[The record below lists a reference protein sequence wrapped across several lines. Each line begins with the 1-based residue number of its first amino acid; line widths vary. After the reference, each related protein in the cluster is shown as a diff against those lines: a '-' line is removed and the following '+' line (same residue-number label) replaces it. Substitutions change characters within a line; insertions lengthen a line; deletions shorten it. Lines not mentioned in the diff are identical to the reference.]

1 MTDMK
6 RLLALLM
13 FVACLLP
20 LWAQADENPVADAKA
35 MVKAG
40 CARFT
45 VLTPE
50 MIRIQYSSSKQFE
63 DRATFAV
70 VNRRLPVPEFT
81 AKRSKRTPSTLDMS
95 SGLSAATPGSAPMR

>member
-1 MTDMK
+1 MNMLGACKPSLDNKKTMTDMK

-13 FVACLLP
+13 FVVCLLP

-45 VLTPE
+45 VLTP
-50 MIRIQYSSSKQFE
+50 
-63 DRATFAV
+63 D
-70 VNRRLPVPEFT
+70 
-81 AKRSKRTPSTLDMS
+81 
-95 SGLSAATPGSAPMR
+95 